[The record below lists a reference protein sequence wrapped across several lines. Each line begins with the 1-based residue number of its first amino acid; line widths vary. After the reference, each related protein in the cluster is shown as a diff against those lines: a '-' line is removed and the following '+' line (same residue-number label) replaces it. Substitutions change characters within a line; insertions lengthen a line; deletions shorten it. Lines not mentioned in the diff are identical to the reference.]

1 MGLADLSP
9 IEREWVWTAING
21 ASKECQ
27 FCGEEINVLYGTGPD
42 AHRGLEGGIE
52 MECDYC
58 GADLLDLTE
67 EEYVTAFAVYSKG
80 KHKAI
85 AKEIREE
92 LDNIMSDEQ
101 IDKVHLKLDELEH
114 LIEGTDPDPNDNK
127 DSSSKSQIR

>member
-9 IEREWVWTAING
+9 TEREWVWTAING

-27 FCGEEINVLYGTGPD
+27 YCGEEINILYGTGPN
-42 AHRGLEGGIE
+42 LEGGIE

-58 GADLLDLTE
+58 ASDLLDLTE

-101 IDKVHLKLDELEH
+101 IDKIHLKLDKLEH
-114 LIEGTDPDPNDNK
+114 LIEGTDSDPNDNK
-127 DSSSKSQIR
+127 GSSSRYQVR